1 MGKYDSVNGRRPAPK
16 RGRRRKKPMNMAAVV
31 MLAVAVGLA
40 ISGALIYF
48 LLIRPERKNNG
59 KVPEVNTTEA
69 EQTSGGEDTA
79 QQSSEVPETD

>member
-1 MGKYDSVNGRRPAPK
+1 
-16 RGRRRKKPMNMAAVV
+16 MNSQTLTMFVP
-31 MLAVAVGLA
+31 LILLIVAM
-40 ISGALIYF
+40 YF

-79 QQSSEVPETD
+79 QQSSEVPETDQTPQDTAYTGTYQEAMAKAKQIR